1 MLAATW
7 NVNGLRARF
16 DFVLH
21 WLRSRHPD
29 IVMLQ
34 ELKLTD
40 DQFPYA
46 ELEAEGYFAG
56 VHGQKAW
63 NGVAILSREQPHV
76 IQAGLPGQ
84 EPMGSRL
91 VACSVGN
98 IKCFSV
104 YIPNGKSLDHPD
116 FERKLEWIGRLRS
129 FLADCCDPRDSILVS
144 GDLNLCPTSL
154 DTWNEEAFEGT
165 IFHTESE
172 RGLFMELTA
181 WGLEDLY
188 RRLHPDERA
197 FSWWD
202 YRAGAFHK
210 NQGLRIDFVLATA
223 PLAQRAVRVE
233 IDRDYRKKK
242 DGRTPSDHAPV
253 LAEFRD

>member
-21 WLRSRHPD
+21 WLRNRQPD
-29 IVMLQ
+29 IAMLQ

-40 DQFPYA
+40 EQFPYM

-63 NGVAILSREQPHV
+63 NGVAVLSREKPLILQT
-76 IQAGLPGQ
+76 GLPGQ
-84 EPMGSRL
+84 ELMGSRL
-91 VACSVGN
+91 IACSVGN
-98 IKCFSV
+98 IKTLSV

-116 FERKLEWIGRLRS
+116 FERKLAWIGRLRS
-129 FLADCCDPRDSILVS
+129 FLAECFDPDDSVLVS

-154 DTWNEEAFEGT
+154 DTWNEEALGGT
-165 IFHTESE
+165 IFHTERE
-172 RGLFMELTA
+172 RKLFGDLTD
-181 WGLEDLY
+181 WGLHDLY
-188 RRLHPDERA
+188 RRLHPDEQA

-202 YRAGAFHK
+202 YRAGAFHR
-210 NQGLRIDFVLATA
+210 NQGLRIDFLLATA
-223 PLAQRAVRVE
+223 RLAERAVRVE

-242 DGRTPSDHAPV
+242 DGLTPSDHAPV